1 MGEKDYWLRLA
12 RALRS
17 ELDSS
22 LRSWAGL
29 PVVDYFI
36 GFQYAYVQLEGGWC
50 GVAAAP
56 YWSGRRHEPLAEA
69 LEDATPRMLAR
80 LVEKTANSLA
90 ASLALAAVNAATNA
104 WIECTTEPGIEF
116 GLDALDLVKSGS
128 GTVILVGYMAPIARK
143 LRKMGYKVYVT
154 ELERR
159 LVAKAS
165 IDGFPVIGG
174 LELEHVAANAD
185 MFVVSGAALIDPP
198 SLFPL
203 LESARSAEI
212 VLVGASSSFHP
223 RIAWRL
229 SASIVAGIYID
240 RTVCSYVRR
249 AVAQGGGPY
258 MVERSWG
265 VRLVKWAAARQS

>member
-1 MGEKDYWLRLA
+1 MEEKDYWLKLA

-36 GFQYAYVQLEGGWC
+36 GFCYAYVQLEGGWC

-56 YWSGRRHEPLAEA
+56 RWSYWRHEPIAEV

-80 LVEKTANSLA
+80 LVEKTANGLA

-104 WIECTTEPGIEF
+104 WIECTTEPGVMF
-116 GLDALDLVKSGS
+116 GLDALDLVKPGS
-128 GTVILVGYMAPIARK
+128 GTVLLVGYMASIARK
-143 LRKMGYKVYVT
+143 LREMGYKVYVT
-154 ELERR
+154 EFERR
-159 LVAKAS
+159 LVARAS
-165 IDGFPVIGG
+165 IDGFPVVGG
-174 LELEHVAANAD
+174 LELERVAAKAD
-185 MFVVSGAALIDPP
+185 MIVASGAALVDPP
-198 SLFPL
+198 SIFPL
-203 LESARSAEI
+203 LEIAEDAE
-212 VLVGASSSFHP
+212 VAFVGVSSSFHP

-229 SASIVAGIYID
+229 SAAIVAGTYID

-249 AVAQGGGPY
+249 AVAQGGSPY
-258 MVERSWG
+258 LAGRRWR
-265 VRLVKWAAARQS
+265 VRLVKWAARRS